1 MKNKSL
7 MLLAVLALSALTF
20 SHTHARGA
28 AEQEILG
35 VKKALVEAYAK
46 RDAAAFER
54 LVADDWRLVDAG
66 GELDKR
72 GMLFKL
78 SDKRGKIHSINTEE
92 DRLNV
97 FADTAILTGL
107 VTSKSSNDETPG
119 EVFVIRHRYTDVF
132 VKQGGRWRLAHTH
145 ETLVAPVKVLG
156 QGQENGPGA
165 DASAGR

>member
-1 MKNKSL
+1 VKIKSL

-35 VKKALVEAYAK
+35 VKKALIEAYSK

-66 GELDKR
+66 GVLDKH
-72 GMLFKL
+72 GMLSKL
-78 SDKRGKIHSINTEE
+78 SDPRGKIHSIVTEE
-92 DRLNV
+92 DRLSV
-97 FADTAILTGL
+97 FEDTAVLTGL
-107 VTSKSSNDETPG
+107 VTSKSSNDENPA

-145 ETLVAPVKVLG
+145 ETLVAPVKVLK
-156 QGQENGPGA
+156 QGQETGP
-165 DASAGR
+165 R